1 MNLYFKWNL
10 NIKKNS
16 IDDKVKNQDLQC
28 SVFKLSQNN
37 STGQIIKH
45 ENGLIV
51 RLVSCGL

>member
-1 MNLYFKWNL
+1 MESKH
-10 NIKKNS
+10 KKNS

-28 SVFKLSQNN
+28 SVFKLYQNN

-51 RLVSCGL
+51 RLVSCRL